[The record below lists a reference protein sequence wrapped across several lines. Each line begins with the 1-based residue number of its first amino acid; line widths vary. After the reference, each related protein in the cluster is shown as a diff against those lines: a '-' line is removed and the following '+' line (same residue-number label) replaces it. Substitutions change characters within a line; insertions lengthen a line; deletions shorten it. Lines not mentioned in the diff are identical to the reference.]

1 MEKIELKRV
10 FVLKKNGKEIKLED
24 PDPAM
29 APVKVATF
37 YSNIHP
43 ELVNASVTGP
53 KYNDNG
59 EAVYTMSATVGTK
72 G

>member
-1 MEKIELKRV
+1 MEKINLKRV
-10 FVLKKNGKEIKLED
+10 FVYRKNGKDLRLED
-24 PDPAM
+24 PDPSM
-29 APVKVATF
+29 APVKVAIV

-53 KYNDNG
+53 KYTDDG